1 MTARVLRDGRR
12 RAALRSGQDAPRLL
26 LAAHESADIPAE
38 DWEQYRH
45 RTVFPET
52 RTPADAWEEWI
63 LPGVHADVG
72 GGYGPEEWIPAMPP
86 LPHRTGESISEY
98 VHRTLLTRQSLG
110 ATPRDIIPA
119 TPETRAQVIARMKER
134 NPAWVAFE
142 RQRKEQAAGH
152 KTRLPE
158 AQTQAPPEPKVH
170 KLDNS
175 LSRISLW
182 VMIEQ
187 TKKAGARWMPV
198 SKTEAPPRFERLPSS
213 HPLAKFQQH
222 SHRPEILEE
231 LLSPTFEEFRTCMAH
246 FVHDSRYMSDQG
258 NRHRTVFFGG
268 RNE

>member
-1 MTARVLRDGRR
+1 
-12 RAALRSGQDAPRLL
+12 
-26 LAAHESADIPAE
+26 
-38 DWEQYRH
+38 
-45 RTVFPET
+45 
-52 RTPADAWEEWI
+52 
-63 LPGVHADVG
+63 
-72 GGYGPEEWIPAMPP
+72 
-86 LPHRTGESISEY
+86 
-98 VHRTLLTRQSLG
+98 
-110 ATPRDIIPA
+110 
-119 TPETRAQVIARMKER
+119 VIARMKER
-134 NPAWVAFE
+134 DPAWVAFE

-187 TKKAGARWMPV
+187 TKKAGARWK
-198 SKTEAPPRFERLPSS
+198 SLGEIETPRRPSFEKLPSS
-213 HPLAKFQQH
+213 HSLSKFQQH

-231 LLSPTFEEFRTCMAH
+231 LLAPTFEEFRTCMAH